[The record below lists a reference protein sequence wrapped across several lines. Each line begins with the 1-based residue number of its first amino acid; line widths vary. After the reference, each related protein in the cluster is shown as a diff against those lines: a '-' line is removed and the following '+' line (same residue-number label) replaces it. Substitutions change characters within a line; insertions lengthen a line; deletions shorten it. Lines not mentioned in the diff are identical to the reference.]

1 MGFPSGA
8 LSHIE
13 LSWLA
18 PSKLRRTVVV
28 GSQKMVV
35 YDDSSSE
42 PVRVFDSGVT
52 YEDPETFGQY
62 QLSYR
67 TGDILSPR
75 LDTTEPILSE
85 LTDFIAGVRRGR
97 APEGNPALARNVVQ
111 LIEAAEASIEE
122 RGVPTQIEEALPQ
135 TTR

>member
-1 MGFPSGA
+1 MEFPSGA

-35 YDDSSSE
+35 YDDSSPE

-67 TGDILSPR
+67 TGDVVSPK
-75 LDTTEPILSE
+75 LDTAEPLAVE
-85 LTDFIAGVRRGR
+85 MAEFVAAARAGR
-97 APEGNPALARNVVQ
+97 APEGHLEIARNVVR
-111 LIEAAEASIEE
+111 IAEAADASLAAGGTEVAIGLEA
-122 RGVPTQIEEALPQ
+122 PQ
-135 TTR
+135 T